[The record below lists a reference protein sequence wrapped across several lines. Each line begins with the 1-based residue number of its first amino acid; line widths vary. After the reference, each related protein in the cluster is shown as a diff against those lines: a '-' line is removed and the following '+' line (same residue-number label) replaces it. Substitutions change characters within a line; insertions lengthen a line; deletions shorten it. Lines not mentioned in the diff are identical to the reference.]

1 MTDREIQTLILARKL
16 RLRVQERRDRLLLK
30 GLAWAVAV
38 NLVVIL
44 PLILFACRQNTA
56 G

>member
-1 MTDREIQTLILARKL
+1 MNHREIQMVLLARKL
-16 RLRVQERRDRLLLK
+16 RPGDQARQERFLMK
-30 GLAWAVAV
+30 ALAWAVAI

-44 PLILFACRQNTA
+44 PLILFACRHSA